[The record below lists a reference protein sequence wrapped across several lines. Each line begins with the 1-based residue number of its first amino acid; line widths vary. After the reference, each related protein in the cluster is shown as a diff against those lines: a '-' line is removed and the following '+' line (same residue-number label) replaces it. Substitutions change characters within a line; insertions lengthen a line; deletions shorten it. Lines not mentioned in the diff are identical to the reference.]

1 MPCLQSELAAKD
13 DRRRLSADL
22 QGHSSTGR
30 PLVLPATLRPLRSK
44 PICHLRHTLPRTGQ
58 LHSLEAHQVSSV
70 QTFNLEESSEQ
81 ERDQ

>member
-1 MPCLQSELAAKD
+1 MIEEGCLLTCRATAVRAA
-13 DRRRLSADL
+13 
-22 QGHSSTGR
+22 